1 MEVTMVKNDLE
12 EDVKQKESLIENLL
26 KNELVISEYAT
37 WL

>member
-1 MEVTMVKNDLE
+1 MEVTMVKNELE

-37 WL
+37 